1 LKKQVRDF
9 KGIWIPREIW
19 LNENLSL
26 QEKAFIVEIDSLDKE
41 NGCFASNQYFSEFFN
56 VSRSRCT
63 QVIKS
68 LEEKG
73 FIKVELQRKGNS
85 ITKRIIN
92 VIGGKYPK
100 QGGKNTK
107 QGGKYPKY
115 ASLESSEYN
124 NTSSLNNTISNTSNK
139 NTSDKPDYISLFN
152 EFWKLYPKKVDKK
165 KSQDKYIKL
174 MTNNKSL
181 HLMIIIELNKQIDWR
196 KNADQKTFI
205 PEWKNP
211 TTWINGEC
219 WNDELGKI
227 TSTDKQSAVDEIKR
241 NKLC

>member
-1 LKKQVRDF
+1 LKKQTRDF
-9 KGIWIPREIW
+9 KGIWIPKEIW
-19 LNENLSL
+19 LSENLSL

-139 NTSDKPDYISLFN
+139 NTSGKPDYLVLFN
-152 EFWKLYPKKVDKK
+152 EFYKLYPKKTTKK
-165 KSQDKYIKL
+165 ESTNQYNKILKENKY
-174 MTNNKSL
+174 S
-181 HLMIIIELNKQIDWR
+181 HEFIINALKKQIEWR
-196 KNADQKTFI
+196 ENADKKTFI
-205 PEWKNP
+205 PEWQDPIRWLKN
-211 TTWINGEC
+211 ER
-219 WNDELGKI
+219 WNDEVNIEQPDDWLEKM
-227 TSTDKQSAVDEIKR
+227 KKR
-241 NKLC
+241 EGIV